1 MEHLGPHLL
10 PTRRIRSASIVGT
23 YISHPLALSLH
34 FCRRKMF
41 RQRVVGF
48 ASSRTFLKN
57 YHHHQPQLVRF
68 LLSSSGRDDD
78 DDDNDN
84 VAHYLENTLGID
96 SKLHK
101 GILKEIESI
110 HGKDIRVDHLESL
123 GKLTIEALAASVE
136 EEELLKKKRGVKKKR
151 PSISIR
157 IKIPHHDSRAFD
169 VDWKLG
175 SSLLDV
181 AKDNEELMGEYMEGA
196 CSGNMSC
203 CTCHVYM
210 EQPEFRECVT
220 EPSEFELDMIDLAYE
235 PKDSSRLGCQ
245 VKLTPTILNS
255 PIQQQLEVTIPSG
268 VNNVLD

>member
-1 MEHLGPHLL
+1 
-10 PTRRIRSASIVGT
+10 
-23 YISHPLALSLH
+23 
-34 FCRRKMF
+34 MF
-41 RQRVVGF
+41 RQRAVGF
-48 ASSRTFLKN
+48 ASRTFLK
-57 YHHHQPQLVRF
+57 HHQHHQPKLVRF
-68 LLSSSGRDDD
+68 RLFSNGRDDD
-78 DDDNDN
+78 DDDDD

-96 SKLHK
+96 NNLHK

-123 GKLTIEALAASVE
+123 GKLTIEALAVSVE
-136 EEELLKKKRGVKKKR
+136 EEELLKKKRGMKKKR

-157 IKIPHHDSRAFD
+157 IKIPHHDSREFD

-181 AKDNEELMGEYMEGA
+181 AKDNEELMEDYMEGA

-203 CTCHVYM
+203 CTCHVYI
-210 EQPEFRECVT
+210 EQPEFRECLN
-220 EPSEFELDMIDLAYE
+220 EPTYFELDMLDLAYE

-245 VKLTPTILNS
+245 VKLTPTILDS
-255 PIQQQLEVTIPSG
+255 LTQQQLEVTIPAG

>member
-1 MEHLGPHLL
+1 
-10 PTRRIRSASIVGT
+10 
-23 YISHPLALSLH
+23 
-34 FCRRKMF
+34 MF
-41 RQRVVGF
+41 RQRIVGF
-48 ASSRTFLKN
+48 ASSRTFLKS
-57 YHHHQPQLVRF
+57 YHHHQPKFVRF
-68 LLSSSGRDDD
+68 LLSGSGRD

-157 IKIPHHDSRAFD
+157 IKIPHHDHDNNSPASFD

-181 AKDNEELMGEYMEGA
+181 AKDNEEFMGEYIEGA

-210 EQPEFRECVT
+210 EQPEFREYFN

-255 PIQQQLEVTIPSG
+255 PIQQQLEVTMPSG